1 MYTRE
6 RTRLN
11 TANAFNMETIKIS
24 AEDKEFLR
32 DLQRELNTQETDW
45 QADPIFWGVMETH
58 KVAAPDGSGEARAYL
73 PVFGS
78 DVSIEELIKEINDM
92 DGKNDDYWD
101 EVDKT
106 DIDEVVDFYNG
117 LVDQCEQAYVVWV
130 GEEEVLSRNTGAFL
144 TKRACKEY
152 IERFGYNH
160 NKPHTYAM
168 TAFRNFEY
176 ERLLKILK
184 TMQLD

>member
-1 MYTRE
+1 
-6 RTRLN
+6 
-11 TANAFNMETIKIS
+11 METIKIS

-32 DLQRELNTQETDW
+32 DLQRELNTQETDY

-58 KVAAPDGSGEARAYL
+58 KVAVPDGNGEPYIYI
-73 PVFGS
+73 PVKGDYYPLE
-78 DVSIEELIKEINDM
+78 DVVEMIEEMDKDEEEWND
-92 DGKNDDYWD
+92 
-101 EVDKT
+101 VDKD
-106 DIDEVVDFYNG
+106 DIDEVVDFYNKTT
-117 LVDQCEQAYVVWV
+117 QAEYDGAHVVWLDD
-130 GEEEVLSRNTGAFL
+130 EETLSRNTGAFI